1 MDVIN
6 PAELWFLVQMCG
18 VIALLALVTAF
29 IEGPATRW
37 YRRWKHYKDLDWR
50 QVPPPNVRC
59 SRGGR
64 EYW

>member
-1 MDVIN
+1 MDVITS
-6 PAELWFLVQMCG
+6 AEIMFLAQACA

-37 YRRWKHYKDLDWR
+37 YRRWQMFKDQDWR
-50 QVPPPNVRC
+50 QVPPPNWRS

-64 EYW
+64 EFW

>member
-1 MDVIN
+1 MDVIS
-6 PAELWFLVQMCG
+6 PAEIWFLVQMCG
-18 VIALLALVTAF
+18 VIALLALGTAF

>member
-1 MDVIN
+1 MDVITS
-6 PAELWFLVQMCG
+6 AEIIFLAQACA

-29 IEGPATRW
+29 VEGPATRW
-37 YRRWKHYKDLDWR
+37 YRRWKNYQDQDWR

>member
-29 IEGPATRW
+29 IEGPVTRW
-37 YRRWKHYKDLDWR
+37 YRRWKQYKDLDWR
-50 QVPPPNVRC
+50 KVPPPNVRS